1 MTICPAK
8 QDLQSILL
16 TCKSNSSVSGLSLV
30 LFLGTVVYA
39 WLESMS
45 YVDALYF
52 TVVTA
57 TTVGFGDCK
66 STVAAVC
73 CSFSPSCLPS
83 LCSQPSFQIFLFSL
97 CCGPTLAVLLDT
109 PTTFHGKAFTLI
121 YVPLSV
127 VMVAAAIQRVA
138 TVPLRNR
145 ALALEDHVLSQFG
158 KSITACV
165 FHPSIA
171 VFD

>member
-1 MTICPAK
+1 MRLPLGAFGTLGQTPF
-8 QDLQSILL
+8 
-16 TCKSNSSVSGLSLV
+16 
-30 LFLGTVVYA
+30 FLR
-39 WLESMS
+39 L
-45 YVDALYF
+45 
-52 TVVTA
+52 
-57 TTVGFGDCK
+57 
-66 STVAAVC
+66 VAAAG
-73 CSFSPSCLPS
+73 L
-83 LCSQPSFQIFLFSL
+83 
-97 CCGPTLAVLLDT
+97 
-109 PTTFHGKAFTLI
+109 
-121 YVPLSV
+121 